1 MIRQHVWAA
10 AVALVCG
17 LAVGAA
23 RADWISTITAEN
35 PLHWYQ
41 FAETS
46 GTTAADSGSGA
57 ANGTYQNGVT
67 LGQPGLVGAA
77 ARFDGVDD
85 HVLVGAA
92 DLAGDWTAEFIAS
105 AGAGGASQGLMG
117 GTTMAIK
124 AEQWNDTG
132 SLGYTNFGV
141 VDVTLGA
148 PTPAVLTH
156 LALVKT
162 DAGVTAYVNG
172 AAVASDATTAV
183 LSRNVIG
190 AGRVGATVVDPLD
203 GVIDEVVIYDRA
215 LSAAAIAAHV
225 AAVPEP
231 SSLVLGAVALAL
243 LSVAGLRRRG

>member
-1 MIRQHVWAA
+1 MFAAGHSVIGLTAIERRAVCAAQESRIVVFHFLFCRGGVMLMIRQLSLA
-10 AVALVCG
+10 AVMALMCSLG
-17 LAVGAA
+17 LGTA

-46 GTTAADSGSGA
+46 GTVAADSGSA
-57 ANGTYQNGVT
+57 ATNGTYLNGVT
-67 LGQPGLVGAA
+67 LGQPGLVGTA

-124 AEQWNDTG
+124 AEQWSDTVK
-132 SLGYTNFGV
+132 LGYTNFGV
-141 VDVTLGA
+141 VDVTLDA
-148 PTPAVLTH
+148 ATPAALTH
-156 LALVKT
+156 LAFVKT

-172 AAVASDATTAV
+172 SMVASDATTAV

-190 AGRVGATVVDPLD
+190 AGAQ
-203 GVIDEVVIYDRA
+203 
-215 LSAAAIAAHV
+215 
-225 AAVPEP
+225 VPR
-231 SSLVLGAVALAL
+231 SSIRWMA
-243 LSVAGLRRRG
+243 